1 MLKTTSFKLAKVATL
16 LTSYAYVG
24 TVLAAQTQAA
34 PVVSATPMT
43 QSNVVKKVKLTNE
56 QLLLEKQA
64 IVDKLVAERKAE
76 DERLNAEQQE
86 RSEQRLTDI
95 IGTQPLQFKS
105 AVAKI
110 YTQNDYVLLWEDKKA
125 EKQFLR
131 DYAALVASGVSRQS
145 AQNLDRIY
153 KSENQDPLVRD
164 ILLTDAFLD
173 YLFYSKNALNSAQR
187 WLYSSNAYK
196 ANEPKE
202 QDIQAWLSAVKNN
215 QNSAFISQLSGKNHL
230 YRQTLHQLEA
240 LIVSGNADRKQIYK
254 LAINTQRLRI
264 LPEFTNGIFVN
275 IPSYQLNYYRD
286 GKVVLNSRVI
296 VGKQARKTPVMYSKL
311 SNVVVNPPWTPTTR
325 LINEDLV
332 PKIKRDPGYVAR
344 HGYTITD
351 GSGRT
356 IDPHSIN
363 WAAIGSKFPYRI
375 RQAPGDSALG
385 NYKFNMPSSDAI
397 YLHDTP
403 NHSLF
408 GKKDRA
414 LSSGCI
420 RVQQS
425 DQLAT
430 ILLKEAGWS
439 EDRKRKV
446 LSSKKTTSAN
456 IRSSN
461 PVYLYYVTA
470 WIDGGKTYALPD
482 IYGYDST
489 PNLSYVN
496 WNAVRK
502 YIM

>member
-1 MLKTTSFKLAKVATL
+1 MLKTTSFKLATRAAL
-16 LTSYAYVG
+16 LTSCAYAG
-24 TVLAAQTQAA
+24 TAIAANTA
-34 PVVSATPMT
+34 PVVNAGQSSTPAM
-43 QSNVVKKVKLTNE
+43 VKLTNE
-56 QLLLEKQA
+56 QLLLERKA
-64 IVDKLVAERKAE
+64 IAEKITTERKAE
-76 DERLNAEQQE
+76 EDRLNAEQQQ

-95 IGTQPLQFKS
+95 IGTQPLMFKS

-131 DYAALVASGVSRQS
+131 EYAALVASGISRQS

-153 KSENQDPLVRD
+153 NAEDKDRLVYD

-173 YLFYSKNALNSAQR
+173 YLYYSQNALKSAQK
-187 WLYSSNAYK
+187 WLYSPTAYK
-196 ANEPKE
+196 SAEPSE
-202 QDIQAWLSAVKNN
+202 QEIQRWLSAVKNN
-215 QNSAFISQLSGKNHL
+215 QNFEFVAQLAGKNNL
-230 YRQTLHQLEA
+230 YRQTLYQLEA
-240 LIVSGNADRKQIYK
+240 LISSGKMDRNQIYK

-264 LPEFTNGIFVN
+264 LPEFTNGLFVN
-275 IPSYQLNYYRD
+275 IPSYQLNYYRN
-286 GKVVLNSRVI
+286 GKLVMNSRVI

-311 SNVVVNPPWTPTTR
+311 SNVVVNPPWTPTPR

-332 PKIKRDPGYVAR
+332 PKIKRDPSYVAR
-344 HGYTITD
+344 NGYTITD

-385 NYKFNMPSSDAI
+385 NYKFNMPSADAI

-408 GKKDRA
+408 NKKDRA

-420 RVQQS
+420 RVEQS
-425 DQLAT
+425 DQLAS
-430 ILLKEAGWS
+430 ILLKEVGWS
-439 EDRKRKV
+439 DERKRKV
-446 LSSKKTTSAN
+446 LGSKKNTSAN
-456 IRSSN
+456 VGSDN

-470 WIDGGKTYALPD
+470 WMDGGKLHTLPD
-482 IYGYDST
+482 IYGYDSA

-496 WNAVRK
+496 WDAVKK
-502 YIM
+502 YLM

>member
-1 MLKTTSFKLAKVATL
+1 MLKTTSFKLATRAAL
-16 LTSYAYVG
+16 LTSCAYVG
-24 TVLAAQTQAA
+24 TAIAANTA
-34 PVVSATPMT
+34 PVVNAGQSSTPTM
-43 QSNVVKKVKLTNE
+43 VKLTNE
-56 QLLLEKQA
+56 QLLLERKA
-64 IVDKLVAERKAE
+64 IAEKIATERKAE
-76 DERLNAEQQE
+76 EDRLNAEQQQ

-95 IGTQPLQFKS
+95 IGTQPLMFKS

-131 DYAALVASGVSRQS
+131 EYAALVASGISRQS

-153 KSENQDPLVRD
+153 NAEGKDRLVYD

-173 YLFYSKNALNSAQR
+173 YLYYSQNALKSAQK
-187 WLYSSNAYK
+187 WLYSPTAYK
-196 ANEPKE
+196 SAEPSE
-202 QDIQAWLSAVKNN
+202 QEIQRWLSAVKNN
-215 QNSAFISQLSGKNHL
+215 QNFEFVAQLAGKNNL
-230 YRQTLHQLEA
+230 YRQTLYQLEA
-240 LIVSGNADRKQIYK
+240 LISSGKMDRNQIYK

-264 LPEFTNGIFVN
+264 LPEFTNGLFVN
-275 IPSYQLNYYRD
+275 IPSYQLNYYRN
-286 GKVVLNSRVI
+286 GKLVMNSRVI

-311 SNVVVNPPWTPTTR
+311 SNVVVNPPWTPTPR

-332 PKIKRDPGYVAR
+332 PKIKRDPSYVAR
-344 HGYTITD
+344 NGYTITD

-385 NYKFNMPSSDAI
+385 NYKFNMPSADAI

-408 GKKDRA
+408 NKKDRA

-420 RVQQS
+420 RVEQS
-425 DQLAT
+425 DQLAS
-430 ILLKEAGWS
+430 ILLKEVGWS
-439 EDRKRKV
+439 GERKRKV
-446 LSSKKTTSAN
+446 LGSKKTTSAN
-456 IRSSN
+456 VGSDN

-470 WIDGGKTYALPD
+470 WMDGGKLHTLPD
-482 IYGYDST
+482 IYGYDSA

-496 WNAVRK
+496 WNAVKK
-502 YIM
+502 YLM